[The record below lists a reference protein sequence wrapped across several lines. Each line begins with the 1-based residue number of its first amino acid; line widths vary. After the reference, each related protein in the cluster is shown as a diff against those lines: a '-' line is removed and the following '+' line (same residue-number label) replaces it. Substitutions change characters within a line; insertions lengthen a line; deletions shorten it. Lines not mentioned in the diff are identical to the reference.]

1 MSVFVY
7 TSGAGYVLFS
17 ISDTGKETNIKT
29 NTDTNT
35 LSLNSLSASA
45 FLFLFLFFFWFFF
58 SLTIVTAH
66 FHTLHRVIY
75 KHFFSFFGF
84 VFWVVFLLLYEVAGN
99 FWFVFFFSFGGNVD
113 GRGLSLREMKV
124 TGKASLP
131 ASFSGR
137 NPTDADLKP
146 TTTTTKRRTR
156 STRWKRVGAPA
167 VGRRSRPET
176 PLLKWKVEEREKG
189 REKSGGGVEEEEEED
204 GGGGGRRGGGR
215 GRRRKGAS
223 TVSARKLAAGL
234 WRLQLPETV
243 TTGAGERRRDRLGFK
258 PGSDFMG
265 VPFLYHHKDKIYG
278 LDAKDPLQSPSSVS
292 GAKKGLLRKI
302 EPSIQFS
309 NSAMEGATKWDPVCL
324 KTTDEVRQIYSHMK
338 RIDQQVSAVS
348 IVSAL
353 ETELGQAQARIEE
366 LETERRSSKKKLEHF
381 LRKVSEERAAWRSR
395 EHEKIRAFVDDVKA
409 DLNRE
414 KKNRQ
419 RLEIV
424 NSKLVNELAAAKLS
438 AKQYMQD
445 YEKERK
451 ARELIEEVC
460 DELAKE
466 IGEDKAEVEALKRDS
481 MKLREEVDEER
492 KMLQMAEVWRE
503 ERVQMKLI
511 DAKVALEDRY
521 SQMNK
526 LVADLE
532 TFLRSRTGSLDVKD
546 MREAES
552 LRQIAGSVNVHD
564 IKEFTYEPSNPDD
577 IFAVFEDVALAEANE
592 REIEPCVAYSPASHA
607 SKVHMVSPEMNI
619 IKKDSMLR
627 HSNAY
632 LDQNDEI
639 EEDESGWETVS
650 HIEDQGSS
658 YSPEGSA
665 ASVNKNHRDSNF
677 SGSGTEWEENA
688 CGETPITEISEVC
701 SLPARQLNKVSSIA
715 RLWRSCPN
723 NGDNYKIISVE
734 GTNGRLSNG
743 RMSNGGIISPDRG
756 SGKGGLSPP
765 DLVGQWSSPDSG
777 HPHIT
782 RGMKGCIEWP
792 RGTQKSSLKAKLLE
806 ARKESQRVQLR
817 HVLKQ
822 KI

>member
-1 MSVFVY
+1 
-7 TSGAGYVLFS
+7 
-17 ISDTGKETNIKT
+17 
-29 NTDTNT
+29 
-35 LSLNSLSASA
+35 
-45 FLFLFLFFFWFFF
+45 
-58 SLTIVTAH
+58 
-66 FHTLHRVIY
+66 
-75 KHFFSFFGF
+75 
-84 VFWVVFLLLYEVAGN
+84 
-99 FWFVFFFSFGGNVD
+99 
-113 GRGLSLREMKV
+113 MKV
-124 TGKASLP
+124 TGKSSMP
-131 ASFSGR
+131 ATFSGR

-146 TTTTTKRRTR
+146 TTKRKARNR
-156 STRWKRVGAPA
+156 RWKRVGGTPV

-176 PLLKWKVEEREKG
+176 PLLKWKVEEREKERGKEKG
-189 REKSGGGVEEEEEED
+189 RGVEEELEDEVEEEEK
-204 GGGGGRRGGGR
+204 GGRRGGGR
-215 GRRRKGAS
+215 GHRRKGAS
-223 TVSARKLAAGL
+223 KVSARKLAAGL
-234 WRLQLPETV
+234 WRLQLPETLTSSV
-243 TTGAGERRRDRLGFK
+243 AERRSDRLGFK
-258 PGSDFMG
+258 PGKDFMG
-265 VPFLYHHKDKIYG
+265 VPFHYHHKDKICSS
-278 LDAKDPLQSPSSVS
+278 DAKDRLQSPGSAS
-292 GAKKGLLRKI
+292 GTKNGLLRKI

-324 KTTDEVRQIYSHMK
+324 KTTDEVRQIYNHMK

-353 ETELGQAQARIEE
+353 EAELEQARAHIEE

-409 DLNRE
+409 DLNQE
-414 KKNRQ
+414 KKKRQ

-466 IGEDKAEVEALKRDS
+466 IGEDKAELEAIKRDS

-511 DAKVALEDRY
+511 DAKVALEERY

-526 LVADLE
+526 LIADLE
-532 TFLRSRTGSLDVKD
+532 TFLRSRTGNLDTKD
-546 MREAES
+546 MQEAES
-552 LRQIAGSVNVHD
+552 LRQAADSVNVKE
-564 IKEFTYEPSNPDD
+564 IKEFTYEPANPDD
-577 IFAVFEDVALAEANE
+577 IFAVFEDVAFGEANE
-592 REIEPCVAYSPASHA
+592 REIEPFTAYSPASHA
-607 SKVHMVSPEMNI
+607 SKVLMVSPEMSMM
-619 IKKDSMLR
+619 KKDSIME
-627 HSNAY
+627 HSNA
-632 LDQNDEI
+632 LFDQNDEI

-650 HIEDQGSS
+650 HLEDQGSS
-658 YSPEGSA
+658 YSPEGSV
-665 ASVNKNHRDSNF
+665 ASVTRNHRDSNF

-688 CGETPITEISEVC
+688 CGDTPITEISEVC
-701 SLPARQLNKVSSIA
+701 SLPARQSKKASSIT

-723 NGDNYKIISVE
+723 NGENYKIISVE
-734 GTNGRLSNG
+734 GANGRLSSG
-743 RMSNGGIISPDRG
+743 RKSNGGIVSPDRG
-756 SGKGGLSPP
+756 SGKGGLSPSM
-765 DLVGQWSSPDSG
+765 GQWSSPDSG

-782 RGMKGCIEWP
+782 KGMKGCIDWP
-792 RGTQKSSLKAKLLE
+792 RGAQKNSLKAKLLE
-806 ARKESQRVQLR
+806 ARMESQKVQLR

>member
-1 MSVFVY
+1 
-7 TSGAGYVLFS
+7 
-17 ISDTGKETNIKT
+17 
-29 NTDTNT
+29 
-35 LSLNSLSASA
+35 
-45 FLFLFLFFFWFFF
+45 
-58 SLTIVTAH
+58 
-66 FHTLHRVIY
+66 
-75 KHFFSFFGF
+75 
-84 VFWVVFLLLYEVAGN
+84 
-99 FWFVFFFSFGGNVD
+99 
-113 GRGLSLREMKV
+113 MKV
-124 TGKASLP
+124 TGKESLP
-131 ASFSGR
+131 ATFSRR

-146 TTTTTKRRTR
+146 TTKRRTR
-156 STRWKRVGAPA
+156 NTRWRRVGTPV

-176 PLLKWKVEEREKG
+176 PLLKWKIKERERG
-189 REKSGGGVEEEEEED
+189 REKGGGVEEELEDEED
-204 GGGGGRRGGGR
+204 GGRKCGVR
-215 GRRRKGAS
+215 GRRKKGAS
-223 TVSARKLAAGL
+223 KVSARKLAAGL

-243 TTGAGERRRDRLGFK
+243 TLGGGERMRDRSGFK
-258 PGSDFMG
+258 QSGNEFMG
-265 VPFLYHHKDKIYG
+265 SPFLYHHKDKIYG
-278 LDAKDPLQSPSSVS
+278 SDAKDSLQSPCSVS
-292 GAKKGLLRKI
+292 GTKNGLLHKI

-324 KTTDEVRQIYSHMK
+324 KTTDEVRQIYTHMK
-338 RIDQQVSAVS
+338 CLDQQVSAVS

-353 ETELGQAQARIEE
+353 EAELDEARARIED

-381 LRKVSEERAAWRSR
+381 LRKVSEERAAWRSK

-438 AKQYMQD
+438 AKRYMQE
-445 YEKERK
+445 YQKERK

-481 MKLREEVDEER
+481 MKLQEEANEER

-503 ERVQMKLI
+503 ERVHMKLI
-511 DAKVALEDRY
+511 DAKVALEERY

-532 TFLRSRTGSLDVKD
+532 TFLRSRTGTLDVKD
-546 MREAES
+546 MREAEL
-552 LRQIAGSVNVHD
+552 LRQAALSVNVQE
-564 IKEFTYEPSNPDD
+564 IKEFTYEPPNPDD

-607 SKVHMVSPEMNI
+607 SKVHMVSPERSM
-619 IKKDSMLR
+619 IKKNSIMR
-627 HSNAY
+627 QSNVY
-632 LDQNDEI
+632 VDQNDEI

-650 HIEDQGSS
+650 HVEDQGSS
-658 YSPEGSA
+658 YSPEMSA
-665 ASVNKNHRDSNF
+665 ASVNKNHWSSNF
-677 SGSGTEWEENA
+677 SGSGTEWEDNA
-688 CGETPITEISEVC
+688 CGDTPITEISEVC
-701 SLPARQLNKVSSIA
+701 SLPARQLKKVSSIA

-723 NGDNYKIISVE
+723 NGENYKIISVQ
-734 GTNGRLSNG
+734 GINGRLSNG
-743 RMSNGGIISPDRG
+743 RKSNGGLMSPDQG

-792 RGTQKSSLKAKLLE
+792 RGAQKNSLKAKLLE
-806 ARKESQRVQLR
+806 ARMDSQKVQLR

>member
-1 MSVFVY
+1 
-7 TSGAGYVLFS
+7 
-17 ISDTGKETNIKT
+17 
-29 NTDTNT
+29 
-35 LSLNSLSASA
+35 
-45 FLFLFLFFFWFFF
+45 
-58 SLTIVTAH
+58 
-66 FHTLHRVIY
+66 
-75 KHFFSFFGF
+75 
-84 VFWVVFLLLYEVAGN
+84 
-99 FWFVFFFSFGGNVD
+99 
-113 GRGLSLREMKV
+113 MKV

-131 ASFSGR
+131 ATFSGR

-146 TTTTTKRRTR
+146 TTKRKARNR
-156 STRWKRVGAPA
+156 RWKRVGGTPV

-176 PLLKWKVEEREKG
+176 PLLKWKVEEREKERGKEKG
-189 REKSGGGVEEEEEED
+189 RGVEEELEDEVEEEEN
-204 GGGGGRRGGGR
+204 GGRRGGGR
-215 GRRRKGAS
+215 GHRRKGAPK
-223 TVSARKLAAGL
+223 VSARKLAAGL
-234 WRLQLPETV
+234 WLLQLPETV
-243 TTGAGERRRDRLGFK
+243 TSSVAERRSDRLGF
-258 PGSDFMG
+258 
-265 VPFLYHHKDKIYG
+265 
-278 LDAKDPLQSPSSVS
+278 
-292 GAKKGLLRKI
+292 KI

-324 KTTDEVRQIYSHMK
+324 KTTDEVRQIYNHMK

-353 ETELGQAQARIEE
+353 EAELEQARAYIEE

-414 KKNRQ
+414 KKKRQ

-466 IGEDKAEVEALKRDS
+466 IGEDKAEVEAIKRDS

-511 DAKVALEDRY
+511 DAKVALEERY

-526 LVADLE
+526 LIADLE
-532 TFLRSRTGSLDVKD
+532 TFLRSRTGNLDTKD
-546 MREAES
+546 MQEAES
-552 LRQIAGSVNVHD
+552 LREAAESVNVKE
-564 IKEFTYEPSNPDD
+564 IKEFTYEPANPDD
-577 IFAVFEDVALAEANE
+577 IFAVFEDVAFGEANE
-592 REIEPCVAYSPASHA
+592 REIEPFTAYSPASHA
-607 SKVHMVSPEMNI
+607 SKVLMVSPEMNMM
-619 IKKDSMLR
+619 KKDSIMK
-627 HSNAY
+627 HSNA
-632 LDQNDEI
+632 LFDQNDEI

-650 HIEDQGSS
+650 HLEDQGSS
-658 YSPEGSA
+658 YSPKRSA
-665 ASVNKNHRDSNF
+665 ASVTRNHRDSNF

-688 CGETPITEISEVC
+688 CGDTPITEISEVC
-701 SLPARQLNKVSSIA
+701 SLPARQSKKASSIT

-723 NGDNYKIISVE
+723 NGENYKTISVE
-734 GTNGRLSNG
+734 GANGRLSNG
-743 RMSNGGIISPDRG
+743 RKSNGGIVSPDRG
-756 SGKGGLSPP
+756 SGKGGLSPSM
-765 DLVGQWSSPDSG
+765 GQWSSPDSG

-782 RGMKGCIEWP
+782 KGMKGCIDWP
-792 RGTQKSSLKAKLLE
+792 RGAQKNSLKAKLLE
-806 ARKESQRVQLR
+806 ARMESQKVQLR